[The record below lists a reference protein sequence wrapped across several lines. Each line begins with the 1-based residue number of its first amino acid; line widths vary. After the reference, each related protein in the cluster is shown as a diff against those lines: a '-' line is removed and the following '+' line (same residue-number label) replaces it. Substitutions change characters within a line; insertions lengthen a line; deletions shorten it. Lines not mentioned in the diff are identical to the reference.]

1 MRAMMIYLDYQYKN
15 VKQGS
20 VPKGQGMSPRA
31 YRAGERRQ
39 AATQATRARIV
50 AAARELL
57 GDPSTAAFSIDAVA
71 ERADVAR
78 MTVYYQFKSKGKL
91 LEALFDD
98 FGERANMSDLR
109 KAFREPDP
117 ARSIALLVEQ
127 FCHLWKSEGALLP
140 TLNAMAALDPEVDRA
155 LQERGSWRR
164 EALREIVGRAH
175 RGRADAAEIVDLLH
189 VLTSFETYDML
200 VAGGRSHKNIVA
212 MLQRAAAAMLTFLPK
227 KTKAAGSAR

>member
-1 MRAMMIYLDYQYKN
+1 
-15 VKQGS
+15 
-20 VPKGQGMSPRA
+20 MSPRP

-57 GDPSTAAFSIDAVA
+57 DDSSAAAFSIDAVA

-98 FGERANMSDLR
+98 FGARANMRDLA

-117 ARSIALLVEQ
+117 ARSVALLVEQ
-127 FCHLWKSEGALLP
+127 FCQLWKTQGALLRRL
-140 TLNAMAALDPEVDRA
+140 TAMAALDPEVDRA

-164 EALREIVGRAH
+164 EALREIVGRAS
-175 RGRADAAEIVDLLH
+175 RGRGRDVADVVDLLH

-200 VAGGRSHKNIVA
+200 VAGGRSHKNVVT
-212 MLQRAAAAMLTFLPK
+212 MLQRAAAAMLTL
-227 KTKAAGSAR
+227 